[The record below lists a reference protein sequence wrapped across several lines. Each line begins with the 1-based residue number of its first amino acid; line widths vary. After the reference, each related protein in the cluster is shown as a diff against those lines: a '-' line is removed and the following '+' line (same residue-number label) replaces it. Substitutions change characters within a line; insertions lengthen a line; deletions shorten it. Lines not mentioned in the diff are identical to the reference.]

1 MPWIFEQQEPQY
13 EFVTIERWK
22 VQRRSVMVNGVI
34 EEIPYL
40 SGKIGITKDVPY
52 AVQRYLAG
60 YIVSSIQ
67 AELFYDGIIAD
78 HMLSKAP
85 ILFKLLVSDEKDH
98 FSISIRFNPLAF
110 GTHLNKYYE
119 MADDT
124 GDKFAK
130 IVDKRAKYF
139 HSRFEQKGTEYYEN
153 AGETEAR

>member
-1 MPWIFEQQEPQY
+1 MEENIQQY
-13 EFVTIERWK
+13 EFVAIERWK
-22 VQRRSVMVNGVI
+22 VQRRPVSVDGVI

-67 AELFYDGIIAD
+67 AELFYEGVIAD

-124 GDKFAK
+124 GEKFAK
-130 IVDKRAKYF
+130 IIDEKAKYF
-139 HSRFEQKGTEYYEN
+139 CSRFEQKGIEDYEH
-153 AGETEAR
+153 